1 MSRSHDER
9 QVMEMR
15 KILHVED
22 DEDIRTIV
30 DIALSFAEDF
40 ELRQCHDGPSAIEAA
55 QMFQPDL
62 LLLDFMMPDMT
73 GREVRAAISDMPG
86 MENVGT
92 IYVTAKAEGAFSE
105 TLLLE
110 GALKVI
116 TKPFDPMTLAAQL
129 REAL

>member
-1 MSRSHDER
+1 
-9 QVMEMR
+9 MR

-92 IYVTAKAEGAFSE
+92 IFVTAKAEDAFSE